1 LQFQNLNIFM
11 SFIIQLKRSSTTGHS
26 PTLTGNSALQY
37 GELSINTTD
46 GLLYFVSNSTGT
58 NAIVCIGQQPPISN
72 ALTTPRNITLT
83 GDITGSVSFSGNA
96 NVSIAT
102 TLATAPFSAGTSGY
116 QKMPSGVITQWGS
129 GTLAAGTLT
138 VTFATPF
145 LTACQAIVVTSR
157 GTAVATQSP
166 IFTNTPST
174 TTCVI
179 YSASGTTYAFSYI
192 AIGY

>member
-1 LQFQNLNIFM
+1 M

-26 PTLTGNSALQY
+26 PSLTGNSALQY

-46 GLLYFVSNSTGT
+46 GLLYFVSNSTGS
-58 NAIVCIGQQPPISN
+58 NAVVCIGPQPAISN
-72 ALTTPRNITLT
+72 ALTTPRTITLT

-96 NVSIAT
+96 NVNLTT
-102 TLATAPFSAGTSGY
+102 TLATAPFSTGSSGY
-116 QKMPSGVITQWGS
+116 QKMPSGIITQFGT
-129 GTLAAGTLT
+129 GTLVSGSNTI
-138 VTFATPF
+138 TFPTSFP
-145 LTACQAIVVTSR
+145 TACQAIVVTSR

-166 IFTNTPST
+166 IFTNTPT
-174 TTCVI
+174 TTGCVV